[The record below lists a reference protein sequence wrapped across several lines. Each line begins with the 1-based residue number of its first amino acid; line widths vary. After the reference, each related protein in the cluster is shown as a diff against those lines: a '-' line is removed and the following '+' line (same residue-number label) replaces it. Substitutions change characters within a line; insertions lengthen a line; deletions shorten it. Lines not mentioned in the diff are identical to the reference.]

1 MMMRNYKGTLKVD
14 HENRVILIRVA
25 THKNASEAGPSNENG
40 METDE
45 DSEKENRYGAKQR
58 KQRVQ
63 DLKGK
68 QTN

>member
-14 HENRVILIRVA
+14 HENCIIVIRVE
-25 THKNASEAGPSNENG
+25 THKDASQSRSSNDDR

-45 DSEKENRYGAKQR
+45 ESEKENSYNVKQR

-68 QTN
+68 HIT